1 MTHPDYG
8 HRSGVL
14 IACSGPAEVQDA
26 ETGPGG
32 AFASKASAHLNY
44 AIADV
49 EWLARDLYGPPVMGE
64 DCLRDKVLLR
74 EATRAAVLG
83 AVSDASDRLNAHNDH
98 SRGGTLD
105 LHFSGHGFPNGDLC
119 LADGPLSPDELADAW
134 SEGNSGGQTRHIRVV
149 LDCCF
154 AGMTLARLYLHPRHW
169 STYVLRDAW
178 AASLPS
184 EEAFE
189 LPRVGHGVLTYVRT
203 RPDPLTILGRS
214 QEEGC
219 QPSQEEL
226 QEANRANRETPHYL
240 TNGRQHA
247 LDFINGHAVSVL
259 GGHRDAYLELGDRE
273 WSLDEL
279 AAALDELPRRR
290 NAIRASEAHVRSASP
305 R

>member
-1 MTHPDYG
+1 MPHPDYG

-14 IACSGPAEVQDA
+14 IACSGPAEVQDPVA
-26 ETGPGG
+26 GPREE
-32 AFASKASAHLNY
+32 FASKASANLDY

-49 EWLARDLYGPPVMGE
+49 EQWARDLYGPPVMGK
-64 DCLRDKVLLR
+64 DCLRERVLLR
-74 EATRAAVLG
+74 EATRGEVMQAVTN
-83 AVSDASDRLNAHNDH
+83 ASDHLNAHNDH

-105 LHFSGHGFPNGDLC
+105 LYFSGHGFANGDLC
-119 LADGPLSPDELADAW
+119 LADGPLSPDDLADTW
-134 SEGNSGGQTRHIRVV
+134 SEGNASGETRHIRVV

-154 AGMTLARLYLHPRHW
+154 AGMTLARLYLHPGHW

-214 QEEGC
+214 QVEGRH
-219 QPSQEEL
+219 PSEEEL
-226 QEANRANRETPHYL
+226 RQANRADRETPHYL
-240 TNGRQHA
+240 TNGRQQA

-273 WSLDEL
+273 WSLDAL
-279 AAALDELPRRR
+279 AAAFDELPRRR
-290 NAIRASEAHVRSASP
+290 ERPNP
-305 R
+305 